1 MITEKLN
8 SNDINLT
15 FIPTS
20 KADLLNEMENL
31 FKKYFPNVSQPIPTP
46 NQQSKFGDLNWFIE
60 VHPKN
65 PAKATVYSNICTGK
79 IPKYLIHKP
88 EGSKKVLFYKELV
101 MQWINDGFPVLAQ
114 PKADVNTGKIK

>member
-20 KADLLNEMENL
+20 KSDLMDEIENL
-31 FKKYFPNVSQPIPTP
+31 FKKYFPNVSPTLP
-46 NQQSKFGDLNWFIE
+46 NSDHKSKFGDLDWFINAN
-60 VHPKN
+60 PKK

-79 IPKYLIHKP
+79 IPSSLIHKA
-88 EGSKKVLFYKELV
+88 EGTKNVLFYKERVLD
-101 MQWINDGFPVLAQ
+101 WINQGFPKDYQ
-114 PKADVNTGKIK
+114 PKAEE